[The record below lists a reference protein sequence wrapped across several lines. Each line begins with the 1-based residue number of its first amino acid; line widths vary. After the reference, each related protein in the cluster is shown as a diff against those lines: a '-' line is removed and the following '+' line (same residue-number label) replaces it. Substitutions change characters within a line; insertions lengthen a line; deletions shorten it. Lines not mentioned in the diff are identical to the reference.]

1 MINNEIFETLTSE
14 TMALGAFKT
23 SIIESDK
30 IEADRSFRDMC
41 ASNCCGMYGR
51 CYTCPPDIGDIDT
64 LMAELK
70 NYDLALVYQTVTELE
85 DSFDI
90 EGMMEAKKRTYPIAM
105 SLRKTFSDLGI
116 TRVLHLGAGGCGVCE
131 RCAKQTGEPCRF
143 PHLALASLEAYGV
156 NVSQLAQAANMKY
169 INGQNTVT
177 YFGAVL
183 FSTDGAQNE

>member
-14 TMALGAFKT
+14 AMALGAFKT
-23 SIIESDK
+23 SIIEADK

>member
-14 TMALGAFKT
+14 AMALGAFKT
-23 SIIESDK
+23 SIIEADK

-90 EGMMEAKKRTYPIAM
+90 EGMMEAKKMTYPIAM